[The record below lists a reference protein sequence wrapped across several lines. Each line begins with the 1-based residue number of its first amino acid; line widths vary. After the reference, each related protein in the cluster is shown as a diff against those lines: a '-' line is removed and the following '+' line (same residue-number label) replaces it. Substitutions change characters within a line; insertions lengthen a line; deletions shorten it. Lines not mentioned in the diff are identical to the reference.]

1 MRGKIL
7 LKVFSIVY
15 AVVMMVLFHLPEM
28 IYYVL
33 KIVHLKMLQAIA
45 FILKKIVDCIEYENK

>member
-1 MRGKIL
+1 M
-7 LKVFSIVY
+7 LKVFSIVC

-28 IYYVL
+28 IDYVL

-45 FILKKIVDCIEYENK
+45 FILNKIEAKLQAKDVIP